1 MNSCSEW
8 QITYLFWYLS
18 ASVCH
23 VRWCSLCVPFGVFIS
38 IQREAHPFLGMSKI
52 KSATPLTAPSYF
64 IRACVPDQLST
75 NWEAVDPFLKV
86 CWSGVSVSG
95 FFLDWGICPG
105 DIITVIC
112 F

>member
-1 MNSCSEW
+1 MPAYRRIDCRCSV
-8 QITYLFWYLS
+8 IILTDVALPKTTLMS
-18 ASVCH
+18 ARVGIPSILIACAN
-23 VRWCSLCVPFGVFIS
+23 VRLQFSW
-38 IQREAHPFLGMSKI
+38 
-52 KSATPLTAPSYF
+52 
-64 IRACVPDQLST
+64 ACVPDQLST
-75 NWEAVDPFLKV
+75 NWEAVDPFLKI